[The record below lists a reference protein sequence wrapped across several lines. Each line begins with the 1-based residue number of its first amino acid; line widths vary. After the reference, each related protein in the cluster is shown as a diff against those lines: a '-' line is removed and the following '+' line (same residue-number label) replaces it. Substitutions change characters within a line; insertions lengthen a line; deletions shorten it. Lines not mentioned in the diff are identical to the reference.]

1 MTKTIIPFIFL
12 FLLIFN
18 CKSQSIGDYYQG
30 GVVFYLDSF
39 GGGLIVDIVDIP
51 NPNPMGNTSLD
62 SLLSRW
68 GNYSTHVPGT
78 SYPSIGSGIIN
89 TQNFITFYNSGN
101 FAVHQCVNSNNQG
114 FNDWYLPSKNELEEI
129 FTHRV
134 LIDSVAFNNGGHLF
148 DDFAP
153 LYPYWSSTESPS
165 TTDFRYSYAVFSSNF
180 TVLRGKIL
188 EYKVRAVRS
197 FTVNTGI
204 KQVNNREKQI
214 IKIVNIM
221 GQECQK
227 QLNSILLYIYDDGS
241 IEKKMFIK

>member
-1 MTKTIIPFIFL
+1 MTKTIIPFIFI
-12 FLLIFN
+12 FFLIFN

-51 NPNPMGNTSLD
+51 NPNPMVNTSLD

-114 FNDWYLPSKNELEEI
+114 FNDWYLPSKDELVEMYNTI
-129 FTHRV
+129 G
-134 LIDSVAFNNGGHLF
+134 NGGPEGNIGGFF
-148 DDFAP
+148 DETFD
-153 LYPYWSSTESPS
+153 LLYWSSSEYDIVYAWYVYFANGD
-165 TTDFRYSYAVFSSNF
+165 TDGDAKPFSS
-180 TVLRGKIL
+180 R
-188 EYKVRAVRS
+188 VRVIRA
-197 FTVNTGI
+197 F
-204 KQVNNREKQI
+204 
-214 IKIVNIM
+214 
-221 GQECQK
+221 
-227 QLNSILLYIYDDGS
+227 
-241 IEKKMFIK
+241 